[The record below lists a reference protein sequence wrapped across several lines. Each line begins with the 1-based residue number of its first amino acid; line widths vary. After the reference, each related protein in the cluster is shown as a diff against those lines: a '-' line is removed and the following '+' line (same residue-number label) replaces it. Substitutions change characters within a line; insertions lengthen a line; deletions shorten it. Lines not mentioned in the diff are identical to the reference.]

1 MDNQKRCFRL
11 WREAGNFRL
20 VSISTFFFVFVLFF
34 FWMAM
39 KGTVLSVTGFE
50 VSVHNLMLLIF
61 KSYIIL
67 LPLWVRHYP

>member
-11 WREAGNFRL
+11 WRETGNFRL

-34 FWMAM
+34 FLNGM
-39 KGTVLSVTGFE
+39 KGTVLSFTGFE

>member
-20 VSISTFFFVFVLFF
+20 VSISTFFFVFVFFF

-39 KGTVLSVTGFE
+39 KGTAKCYRV
-50 VSVHNLMLLIF
+50 
-61 KSYIIL
+61 
-67 LPLWVRHYP
+67 